1 MHALSKVSIASLV
14 VGVMVA
20 AGGCTKDAETVP
32 APADQAAATTEPV
45 TTPEPAP
52 VAADAATKYD
62 GKIVHQPDAGR
73 GKDDGWFLVK
83 DGKRRWITETTWL
96 EANGYKAT
104 DVIYITSEEFNAI
117 PEDPRP
123 LPETAPEAAQSSA
136 DATSPPEAH

>member
-1 MHALSKVSIASLV
+1 MRTLSKVSIASLV

-20 AGGCTKDAETVP
+20 AGGCKKDAEAVP
-32 APADQAAATTEPV
+32 APADQATAATEPV
-45 TTPEPAP
+45 AAPEPAP
-52 VAADAATKYD
+52 VDAATKYD

-123 LPETAPEAAQSSA
+123 LPETEPAAAPSSA
-136 DATSPPEAH
+136 DATSPPETH